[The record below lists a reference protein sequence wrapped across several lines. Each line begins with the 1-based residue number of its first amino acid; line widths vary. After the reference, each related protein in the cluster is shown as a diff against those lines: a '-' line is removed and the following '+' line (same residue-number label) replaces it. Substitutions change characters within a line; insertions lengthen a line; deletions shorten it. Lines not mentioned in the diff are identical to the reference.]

1 MPTSDEYR
9 KRAEECA
16 MRAAATKDPDRKRQ
30 YEKMADGWL
39 KRAESAERLETCFVK
54 ETPSAS

>member
-1 MPTSDEYR
+1 MLASEEYR
-9 KRAEECA
+9 KYAEECT

-30 YEKMADGWL
+30 YQKMADGWL